1 MKMTNLQP
9 SAHAF
14 LTHGTPWHTSNVTVP
29 TEDWHLER
37 ILLPLE
43 PACYEWVTINIPMR
57 EAVKGKWKKREKK
70 SIFTV
75 IIQTVF
81 IALFLCKRQYNLF
94 LGCYLHFFPPIY
106 QSLPL

>member
-1 MKMTNLQP
+1 MGNYQYP
-9 SAHAF
+9 DE
-14 LTHGTPWHTSNVTVP
+14 GG
-29 TEDWHLER
+29 R
-37 ILLPLE
+37 Q
-43 PACYEWVTINIPMR
+43 R
-57 EAVKGKWKKREKK
+57 EMEKKGKKK

-94 LGCYLHFFPPIY
+94 LGCYLNFFPPIS